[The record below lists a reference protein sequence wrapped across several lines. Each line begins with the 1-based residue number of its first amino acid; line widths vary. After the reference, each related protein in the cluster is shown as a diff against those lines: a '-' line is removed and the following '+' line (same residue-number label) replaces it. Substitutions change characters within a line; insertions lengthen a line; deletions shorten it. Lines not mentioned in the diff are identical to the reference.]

1 MNPYHDPDK
10 SHHRPNGF
18 QNNYLEFEPKGL
30 SEVLRWRR
38 EAARLRLPPPPRAP
52 TPRVAPE
59 LDWLRANAAAG
70 AAMAPAVTWIG
81 HATAMVQLGGL
92 TVLTDPMFSARASP
106 LPLVG
111 PRRHAAPGLALAEL
125 PQVDLV
131 LVSHNHY
138 DHLDAASVVTLNR
151 QPGGPPLF
159 VVPLG
164 LKDWLAAR
172 GITRSIELDWWDRQ
186 RLEGP
191 QGPVEVALVPAQ
203 HWSSRSPRDAMA
215 TLWGGFAVLAP
226 DCHLLF
232 TGDTGYSRDFGDIR
246 QHFSDRQTVAQGG
259 GFDLALIPIGAYA
272 PRWFMRDQHVDVGE
286 ALRIHADLGAKRSLG
301 IHWGVFQLTDEA
313 LDEPPRK
320 LAALREARGLAEEEF
335 FVTAIGETRRLAPRR
350 RFSPPSET

>member
-18 QNNYLEFEPKGL
+18 QNNYLEFEPKSL

-52 TPRVAPE
+52 TPRVAPD

-320 LAALREARGLAEEEF
+320 LAELRELRGLAEEEF
-335 FVTAIGETRRLAPRR
+335 FVTAIGETRRLPPRR
-350 RFSPPSET
+350 AFNPLSET